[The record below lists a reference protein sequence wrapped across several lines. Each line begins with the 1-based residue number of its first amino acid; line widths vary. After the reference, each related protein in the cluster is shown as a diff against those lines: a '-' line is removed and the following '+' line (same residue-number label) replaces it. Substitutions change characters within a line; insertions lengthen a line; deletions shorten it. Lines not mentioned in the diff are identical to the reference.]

1 MIPWLAKSGLYGYA
15 DGDGRLIIPPQY
27 THARPFRGE
36 FAVMAQEGGFGLIN
50 TLGVPVVA
58 PEHPFVH
65 LSAPRPFSL
74 AFIKKEYNAWWR
86 LPRWKVLPGLN
97 LLSTRRNGPLL
108 TTRVP
113 RAKWD
118 VLALPG
124 MEKLQ
129 EFNCMDEQNA
139 WGPARKMPDDLR
151 LLTSGEH
158 LLLRHELYNAEGER
172 CSGSIFG
179 QLADGTFLQY
189 RKGWYR
195 RVNEAG
201 KPLDAV
207 RYYKKN
213 HLVFGGSTI
222 PQQEA
227 PYQRIAA
234 PVFQSTGGEVFLF
247 PDFSK
252 PFPASIEPYPQ
263 VGGVQYIAMIGA
275 LQDTDHFFVLAT
287 TGKSDERRLLVLHKS
302 GKWNKLVEPR
312 PGFDSMLRNGALLFT
327 QGSARGVM
335 DTALEFH
342 LFPLQYPESLGGTLY
357 AGKDNKSGKYGV
369 FDIMEQDWKI
379 TPAYSYI
386 GPCLAE
392 GIVPYC
398 LDNLYGLMELDTGR
412 HITPPLYDSIDKS
425 GAVTQKNQ
433 LFYIDIYTG
442 LEYRD

>member
-15 DGDGRLIIPPQY
+15 DAGGKLVIPPQY
-27 THARPFRGE
+27 THAMPFRGE
-36 FAVMAQEGGFGLIN
+36 FAVMAQEGGFGVIN
-50 TLGVPVVA
+50 MDGAPVVS
-58 PEHPFVH
+58 PEHPFIH
-65 LSAPRPFSL
+65 LTSPRPFSL

-86 LPRWKVLPGLN
+86 LPRWKILPGLN
-97 LLSTRRNGPLL
+97 LLGTRRGGPLL
-108 TTRVP
+108 ETKVP
-113 RAKWD
+113 RARWE

-129 EFNCMDEQNA
+129 QFYSADERN
-139 WGPARKMPDDLR
+139 ARKGQMPDDVR

-158 LLLRHELYNAEGER
+158 LLLRQELYNAGGER
-172 CSGSIFG
+172 CSGGIFG

-207 RYYKKN
+207 RYYKKDY
-213 HLVFGGSTI
+213 LLFGGKTV

-234 PVFQSTGGEVFLF
+234 PVFQATTGEVFLF

-252 PFPASIEPYPQ
+252 PFPLSIEPYPQ
-263 VGGVQYIAMIGA
+263 VGEVQYVALIGA
-275 LQDTDHFFVLAT
+275 LPDTEHFFVLAT
-287 TGKSDERRLLVLHKS
+287 TGKSEERRLLVLNKN
-302 GKWNKLVEPR
+302 GQWNKLVEPR
-312 PGFDSMLRNGALLFT
+312 AGFDLMLRNGALLFT
-327 QGSARGVM
+327 QGNTKGVM
-335 DTALEFH
+335 DAGLEFH
-342 LFPLQYPESLGGTLY
+342 LFPLQYPEALSETLY
-357 AGKDNKSGKYGV
+357 AGKDNRSGKYGV

-379 TPAYSYI
+379 TPSYSYI

-398 LDNLYGLMELDTGR
+398 MDNLYGLLELHTGR
-412 HITPPLYDSIDKS
+412 HITPPLYDSIGKN
-425 GAVTQKNQ
+425 GEVTHKNQ
-433 LFYIDIYTG
+433 RFYIDIYTG

>member
-15 DGDGRLIIPPQY
+15 EEDGKLVIPPQY
-27 THARPFRGE
+27 THARPFRGD
-36 FAVMAQEGGFGLIN
+36 FAVMAQEDGFGLIN
-50 TLGVPVVA
+50 REGAPVVD
-58 PEHPFVH
+58 PRHPYIH
-65 LSAPRPFSL
+65 LTAPRPFSL

-97 LLSTRRNGPLL
+97 LLGTRRGGPLL
-108 TTRVP
+108 VTKVP
-113 RAKWD
+113 RARWE

-129 EFNCMDEQNA
+129 HFDSADEQNA
-139 WGPARKMPDDLR
+139 RNGHIPDDVR

-158 LLLRHELYNAEGER
+158 LLLRQELYNAGGER
-172 CSGSIFG
+172 CSGGIFG
-179 QLADGTFLQY
+179 QLSDGTFLQY

-207 RYYKKN
+207 RYYKKD
-213 HLVFGGSTI
+213 HLLFGGETI
-222 PQQEA
+222 PQHDA

-234 PVFQSTGGEVFLF
+234 PVFQATSGEVFLF

-263 VGGVQYIAMIGA
+263 VGEVKYVAAIGA
-275 LQDTDHFFVLAT
+275 LPDAEHFFVLAT
-287 TGKSDERRLLVLHKS
+287 TGKSSERRLLVLHKS
-302 GKWNKLVEPR
+302 GQWNKLVEPR
-312 PGFDSMLRNGALLFT
+312 AGFDLMLRNGNILFT
-327 QGSARGVM
+327 QGNTKGVM
-335 DTALEFH
+335 DAGLEFH
-342 LFPLQYPESLGGTLY
+342 LFPLQYPEALTETLY
-357 AGKDNKSGKYGV
+357 AGKDNKTGKYGV

-379 TPAYSYI
+379 PPSYSYI

-398 LDNLYGLMELDTGR
+398 MDNRYGVMELATGR
-412 HITPPLYDSIDKS
+412 HITPPLYDSIGKN
-425 GAVTQKNQ
+425 GEATQKNQ